1 MSDSLRPP
9 WTATHQASLS
19 FIIFQSLPKFVS
31 IGLMML
37 FNHLILCCPLHF
49 LPSVF
54 PSIRVFS
61 SESTVRIKWP
71 KYWSFGFS
79 ISPSSEYSGL
89 ISYRIDWFDLLA
101 DQGTFSV
108 MRAYGKES
116 FVHSPNS
123 EEIGSDGKASVYSA
137 GDLGLIPGSGRFP
150 GEGNGNPLQYS
161 CLENPMDG
169 GAWCKLLSMGSQR
182 DGHD

>member
-1 MSDSLRPP
+1 MCPNLCDWLGFSTPCSFVFHYLLELNSNSHPLSQGCYLTVSSSVSL
-9 WTATHQASLS
+9 L
-19 FIIFQSLPKFVS
+19 L
-31 IGLMML
+31 
-37 FNHLILCCPLHF
+37 
-49 LPSVF
+49 LPSIF
-54 PSIRVFS
+54 PSIRILS
-61 SESTVRIKWP
+61 SDSTLCLRWP
-71 KYWSFGFS
+71 QYWSFGFS

-150 GEGNGNPLQYS
+150 GEGNGSTIAQKIPWT
-161 CLENPMDG
+161 EEPGKED
-169 GAWCKLLSMGSQR
+169 
-182 DGHD
+182 